1 VRTNGNHARIVDLE
15 SQENDM
21 AGKRKPSAKASAVA
35 RPPRKTAGTKP
46 VRDPAYDPA
55 RTRLGAELR
64 RLRATIVESDD
75 DLLDWDGVVREVADR
90 RGGVR

>member
-1 VRTNGNHARIVDLE
+1 MVGLE

-21 AGKRKPSAKASAVA
+21 TGKRKPSAKASAVA

-46 VRDPAYDPA
+46 AGDPAYEPA
-55 RTRLGAELR
+55 RTPLGAELR
-64 RLRATIVESDD
+64 RLRAAIVDSND